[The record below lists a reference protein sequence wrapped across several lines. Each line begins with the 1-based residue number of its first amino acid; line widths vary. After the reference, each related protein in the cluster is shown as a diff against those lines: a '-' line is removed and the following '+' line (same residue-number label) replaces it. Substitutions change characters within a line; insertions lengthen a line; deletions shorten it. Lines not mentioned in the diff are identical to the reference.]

1 MWRPPVTIPRT
12 GTTTEMYRAS
22 LITSLI
28 AFVLFVYGQA
38 RGVDPLSFFDGN
50 RIAQSSSK
58 SSSYHK

>member
-1 MWRPPVTIPRT
+1 
-12 GTTTEMYRAS
+12 MYRAS